1 MSPLKIKIITVIIR
15 FVLGAVAL
23 GLGIWYLTSSINGA
37 SISYTSMSGFMNAIG
52 GGDGNIAN
60 VNGCFLCVYISQL
73 FDVIG
78 RATEMFWGAILN
90 HLWLL
95 MAIGFGIFLILHTMK
110 YFFDALKK
118 TAAYSADEQKLDFQ
132 AWFDKVWRTATRIL
146 IVGVLMGTVGMGG
159 TSALRTISSIIITPV
174 LYIGSEL
181 SMAASGA
188 ISAAQCNAITA
199 ASSGVLSPVLDNF
212 MCVIGNLNTVMLA
225 GASGGFTMMNY
236 AWMGLGGGAFTWIA
250 GLTLVIM
257 FLIIGFDL
265 LFQVFSVLFK
275 LVFLIIFMPVF
286 LGAAAF
292 EGVWKTA
299 SGLVGKAITM
309 LVTSALRVIAI
320 TLKIVILYATI
331 WFAAD
336 ATLPG
341 PVDKYTTILPPL
353 IEQTAENPT
362 AQTMSVMHVFKTC
375 ENKALMADGTID
387 RDKFRDCFV
396 VEKSRIEA
404 QYPGA
409 FDFMRNGWEFLMLM
423 LGLFLLYYYVIAP
436 RVDKLIP
443 QGQIKLP
450 IPGEESNV
458 ATGEQFDFGAW
469 IHDLGQ
475 KAYHAPATWFK
486 AIAEKMSK
494 Q

>member
-1 MSPLKIKIITVIIR
+1 MTPLKIKIITVIIR

-23 GLGIWYLTSSINGA
+23 GLGIWYLTSSINGT

-52 GGDGNIAN
+52 GAGGDIAN
-60 VNGCFLCVYISQL
+60 VNGCFLCGYISQL

-78 RATEMFWGAILN
+78 RATEMFWGAIVN

-95 MAIGFGIFLILHTMK
+95 MAIGFGIFLILHTMTF
-110 YFFDALKK
+110 FFDALKK
-118 TAAYSADEQKLDFQ
+118 TGQYSADEQKLDFQ
-132 AWFDKVWRTATRIL
+132 KWFDKVWRTATRIL
-146 IVGVLMGTVGMGG
+146 IVGALMGTVGMGG
-159 TSALRTISSIIITPV
+159 TTMLKTVASVIITPV
-174 LYIGSEL
+174 LYIGTEL
-181 SMAASGA
+181 SMAATGA

-212 MCVIGNLNTVMLA
+212 MCVIGNLNTVILA
-225 GASGGFTMMNY
+225 GAAGGFSMMNY

-250 GLTLVIM
+250 GLALVIM

-275 LVFLIIFMPVF
+275 LVFLIIFLPVF

-292 EGVWKTA
+292 EGVWKIA

-309 LVTSALRVIAI
+309 LVTSALRIIAI

-341 PVDKYTTILPPL
+341 PVDKYTAVLPPL
-353 IEQTAENPT
+353 IEQVTDNPT
-362 AQTMSVMHVFKTC
+362 AETMSVMHVFKTC
-375 ENKALMADGTID
+375 ENKSLMSDGTID
-387 RDKFRDCFV
+387 ADKFKNCFIA
-396 VEKSRIEA
+396 EKSRVEA

-409 FDFMRNGWEFLMLM
+409 FDFMRNGWDFLMLM

-436 RVDKLIP
+436 RIDKLIP

-450 IPGEESNV
+450 IPGETSDV
-458 ATGEQFDFGAW
+458 STGEQFDFGAW

-475 KAYHAPATWFK
+475 KMYHAPANWFK
-486 AIAEKMSK
+486 AVAEKMK
-494 Q
+494 N

>member
-1 MSPLKIKIITVIIR
+1 MTPLKIKIITVIIR
-15 FVLGAVAL
+15 FVLGAAAI
-23 GLGIWYLTSSINGA
+23 GLGIWYLTSSINGT

-52 GGDGNIAN
+52 GTDGNIAN

-73 FDVIG
+73 FNVIG
-78 RATEMFWGAILN
+78 NATEMFWDAIVG

-95 MAIGFGIFLILHTMK
+95 MAIGFGIFLILHTMNH
-110 YFFDALKK
+110 FFDALKK

-132 AWFDKVWRTATRIL
+132 KWFDKVWRTATRIL

-159 TSALRTISSIIITPV
+159 QQALRTISSIVITPV
-174 LYIGSEL
+174 LYIGTEL
-181 SMAASGA
+181 SMAATGA

-225 GASGGFTMMNY
+225 GAAGGFSMMNY

-250 GLTLVIM
+250 GLSLVIM

-275 LVFLIIFMPVF
+275 LVFLIIFLPVF

-292 EGVWKTA
+292 EGVWKIA

-309 LVTSALRVIAI
+309 LVTSALRIIAI

-341 PVDKYTTILPPL
+341 PIDKYTAVLPPL
-353 IEQTAENPT
+353 IEQ
-362 AQTMSVMHVFKTC
+362 V
-375 ENKALMADGTID
+375 ADRLTSPGMGKYLGANYNQNI
-387 RDKFRDCFV
+387 KFL
-396 VEKSRIEA
+396 K
-404 QYPGA
+404 
-409 FDFMRNGWEFLMLM
+409 
-423 LGLFLLYYYVIAP
+423 GLFMAP
-436 RVDKLIP
+436 RT
-443 QGQIKLP
+443 
-450 IPGEESNV
+450 V
-458 ATGEQFDFGAW
+458 ANAVKT
-469 IHDLGQ
+469 
-475 KAYHAPATWFK
+475 
-486 AIAEKMSK
+486 AIFTA
-494 Q
+494 